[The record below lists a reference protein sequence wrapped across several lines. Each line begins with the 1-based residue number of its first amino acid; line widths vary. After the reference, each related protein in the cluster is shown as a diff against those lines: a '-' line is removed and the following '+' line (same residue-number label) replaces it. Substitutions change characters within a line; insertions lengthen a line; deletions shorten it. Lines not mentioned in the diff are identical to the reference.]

1 MEYKDYYKILGV
13 SKNASQEEIKKAYR
27 KLAVK
32 YHPDKNPDDKKA
44 EERFK
49 DIAEAYEVLKD
60 PEKRKRYDELGAN
73 WKYYQQQGA
82 GAEGFDWSKFGGRRG
97 TRVEFEGDLGDLFGG
112 GGFSDF
118 FNSFFGG
125 FGTGNT
131 GRSQFRSGP
140 SHGGPSHGGPSY
152 GGPFGSSSGFGAKG
166 QDLESQM
173 SISLEEAYQG
183 VTKILN
189 VNGNQLR
196 LTIKPGIRDGQT
208 LRLKGKG
215 GPGVNGTAGDLYLKI
230 NVSSNAT
237 FERKGDDLYVDLPVD
252 LYTAVLGG
260 KANVKTLKGV
270 VSVNIPKGTE
280 NGKTLRLKGLGMPN
294 YENNHVFGD
303 LYAKVSVQ
311 IPKNLSEEEINLFKQ
326 LKQLHKKTHS
336 YV

>member
-13 SKNASQEEIKKAYR
+13 SKNASQEDIKKAYR

-32 YHPDKNPDDKKA
+32 YHPDKNQDDKKA

-73 WKYYQQQGA
+73 WKYYQQNDGGA
-82 GAEGFDWSKFGGRRG
+82 GGFDWSKYKGRGG
-97 TRVEFEGDLGDLFGG
+97 TRVEFEGDFGDLFGG

-125 FGTGNT
+125 FGAGST
-131 GRSQFRSGP
+131 GRSQFRTESG
-140 SHGGPSHGGPSY
+140 
-152 GGPFGSSSGFGAKG
+152 GSSFDRSSAFGAKG

-173 SISLEEAYQG
+173 SISLEEAYHG

-196 LTIKPGIRDGQT
+196 LKIKPGIRDGQT

-215 GPGVNGTAGDLYLKI
+215 GPGVNGAAGDLYLKI
-230 NVSSNAT
+230 NISPNAT

-252 LYTAVLGG
+252 LYTAILGG
-260 KANVKTLKGV
+260 KTNVKTLKGA

-303 LYAKVSVQ
+303 LYAKVRVS

-326 LKQLHKKTHS
+326 LKQLHKKKHS

>member
-13 SKNASQEEIKKAYR
+13 SKTASQEDIKKAYR

-32 YHPDKNPDDKKA
+32 YHPDKNQDDKKA

-82 GAEGFDWSKFGGRRG
+82 GAEGFDWSHFGGRRG
-97 TRVEFEGDLGDLFGG
+97 SRVEFEGDLGDIFGG
-112 GGFSDF
+112 SGFSDF

-131 GRSQFRSGP
+131 GRSQFRAGSSQGR
-140 SHGGPSHGGPSY
+140 
-152 GGPFGSSSGFGAKG
+152 PFGNASGFGAKG

-173 SISLEEAYQG
+173 SITLEEAYHG

-189 VNGNQLR
+189 VNGDQLR

-215 GPGVNGTAGDLYLKI
+215 GPGVNGMAGDLYLKI
-230 NVSSNAT
+230 NVRPNSSY
-237 FERKGDDLYVDLPVD
+237 ERKGDDLYVDLPVD

-260 KANVKTLKGV
+260 KANVKTLKGA

-303 LYAKVSVQ
+303 LYAKVSVR
-311 IPKNLSEEEINLFKQ
+311 IPKNLTEEEINLFKQ
-326 LKQLHKKTHS
+326 LKQLQKKKHS